1 MINEYELNITEGGN
15 NTMGQEFGVAMHT
28 TDTNTEED
36 SLTEAV
42 TKYAERATRAE
53 ANMAEMEA
61 KFEERFAMLS
71 MTAQQPQAYTP
82 PPPQYPTN
90 PQPMQ
95 TAYFTTPPPPF
106 IPPPAT
112 IHVPSPQQ
120 PPPYQQP
127 YNAGKKRRK
136 GQGTRSQG
144 GGANH
149 HWQRDQP
156 HGANQQP
163 YGGGG
168 RGGRILAN
176 PNYYQQTHGG
186 AGRGPYANQ
195 WNHSGG
201 ARGSENN

>member
-1 MINEYELNITEGGN
+1 MINEYELKITEGGGT
-15 NTMGQEFGVAMHT
+15 TMGQEFSVAMHT

-36 SLTEAV
+36 SLTESV
-42 TKYAERATRAE
+42 TKYAERAMRAE
-53 ANMAEMEA
+53 ANMADMEA

-71 MTAQQPQAYTP
+71 VTSQQPQAYTP

-90 PQPMQ
+90 PHPMQ
-95 TAYFTTPPPPF
+95 TAYFTKPPPQF

-120 PPPYQQP
+120 PPPYQQQ
-127 YNAGKKRRK
+127 YNAGKKICK

-149 HWQRDQP
+149 HWHRDQP

-163 YGGGG
+163 YGGGV
-168 RGGRILAN
+168 RGGGIPAN
-176 PNYYQQTHGG
+176 SNYYHQPQGG
-186 AGRGPYANQ
+186 GGRGPSANQ
-195 WNHSGG
+195 
-201 ARGSENN
+201 

>member
-1 MINEYELNITEGGN
+1 MINEYELKITEGGGT
-15 NTMGQEFGVAMHT
+15 TMDQGLGIAMHV

-61 KFEERFAMLS
+61 KSEERFAMLS
-71 MTAQQPQAYTP
+71 MTAQQPQTYAP
-82 PPPQYPTN
+82 PPPQYPEN
-90 PQPMQ
+90 PKPMQ

-112 IHVPSPQQ
+112 IHIPSPQQ
-120 PPPYQQP
+120 PPPYPQ
-127 YNAGKKRRK
+127 YSVGKKRRK

-149 HWQRDQP
+149 
-156 HGANQQP
+156 
-163 YGGGG
+163 
-168 RGGRILAN
+168 
-176 PNYYQQTHGG
+176 
-186 AGRGPYANQ
+186 
-195 WNHSGG
+195 
-201 ARGSENN
+201 